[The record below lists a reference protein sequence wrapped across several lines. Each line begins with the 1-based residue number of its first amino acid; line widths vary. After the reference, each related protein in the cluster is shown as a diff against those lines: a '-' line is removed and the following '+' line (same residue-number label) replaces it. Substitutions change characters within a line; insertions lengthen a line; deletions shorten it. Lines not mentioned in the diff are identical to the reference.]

1 MKHARLVTII
11 RRLFIILGVA
21 LVVFMVSLLLPPTPH
36 VGEPEKVMVVVR
48 RGAEL
53 DEIADILKENDLIR
67 SKSMFVLAAKAMGV
81 ERKLQAGRFT
91 LERTASIFDLIR
103 QLVEGMS
110 RADLIT
116 IPEGLTAAEIA
127 ELLEREILLEPKAFL
142 ALVGDSSC
150 SASLGVKAAS
160 LEGYLFPDTYALVP
174 GMGPFEVL
182 REMVMKGRSVLGPK
196 LRDRASAMGL
206 TWHQVVTFA
215 SIVEGEARVPEERP
229 RIAAVY
235 WNRLKRGMRL
245 QADPTVAYALGARK
259 QRILYRD
266 LDVISPYN
274 TYLVKSLPPGPINNP
289 GKASILAVLYPL
301 EGCRDL
307 YFVSRGDGAHIFS
320 RTMEEH
326 AAATR
331 AVRAARS
338 AARAGASKSDT
349 SVAGTARVGS
359 TAGAGSNRGAAA
371 NATTGP
377 DTSSGGG
384 KAPAIPG
391 DSTGAGD
398 DRK

>member
-1 MKHARLVTII
+1 MKRARLITTV
-11 RRLFIILGVA
+11 RRLFIISGVA
-21 LVVFMVSLLLPPTPH
+21 LVVFMVSLLLPPSPH

-48 RGAEL
+48 RGAQL
-53 DEIADILKENDLIR
+53 DEIADVLKEHDLIR
-67 SKSMFVLAAKAMGV
+67 NKSMFVLAAKAMGV

-103 QLVEGMS
+103 QLVEGMN

-116 IPEGLTAAEIA
+116 IPEGLTAVEIA
-127 ELLEREILLEPKAFL
+127 ELLEREILLDRKAFL

-150 SASLGVKAAS
+150 SASLGVKAAN

-196 LRDRASAMGL
+196 LRERASAMGL
-206 TWHQVVTFA
+206 TWHQAVTFA

-235 WNRLKRGMRL
+235 WNRLKLGMRL

-259 QRILYRD
+259 QRIMYRD

-274 TYLVKSLPPGPINNP
+274 TYLVKNLPPGPINSP
-289 GKASILAVLYPL
+289 GEASVMAVLYPL

-307 YFVSRGDGAHIFS
+307 YFVSRGDGTHVFS

-338 AARAGASKSDT
+338 AARAGAAKTDT
-349 SVAGTARVGS
+349 SA
-359 TAGAGSNRGAAA
+359 AGASKAGSGGAAA
-371 NATTGP
+371 KTRTGA
-377 DTSSGGG
+377 DTSSGGTAADG
-384 KAPAIPG
+384 K
-391 DSTGAGD
+391 
-398 DRK
+398 

>member
-1 MKHARLVTII
+1 M
-11 RRLFIILGVA
+11 RRLCIIAGIA
-21 LVVFMVSLLLPPTPH
+21 LVVFLVSLLLPPSPR
-36 VGEPEKVMVVVR
+36 VGEPEKVVVVVR
-48 RGAEL
+48 RGAQL
-53 DEIADILKENDLIR
+53 DEIADTLKDHDLIR
-67 SKSMFVLAAKAMGV
+67 NKSMFVLAAKAMGV

-116 IPEGLTAAEIA
+116 IPEGLTAQEIA
-127 ELLEREILLEPKAFL
+127 ELLEREILLDQKTFL
-142 ALVGDSSC
+142 VMVRDSSC
-150 SASLGVKAAS
+150 SASLGVKAAG

-182 REMVMKGRSVLGPK
+182 REMVMKGRSAIGPK
-196 LRDRASAMGL
+196 LRDRAAAMGL

-215 SIVEGEARVPEERP
+215 SIVEGEARLPEERS

-259 QRILYRD
+259 QRIMYRD

-274 TYLVKSLPPGPINNP
+274 TYLVKNLPPGPINNP

-301 EGCRDL
+301 EGCTDL
-307 YFVSRGDGAHIFS
+307 YFVARGDGTHIFS

-326 AAATR
+326 AAAR
-331 AVRAARS
+331 KAVRAARN
-338 AARAGASKSDT
+338 AARAGGTRPDSSAASTVK
-349 SVAGTARVGS
+349 
-359 TAGAGSNRGAAA
+359 AGAGRSAAA
-371 NATTGP
+371 
-377 DTSSGGG
+377 
-384 KAPAIPG
+384 
-391 DSTGAGD
+391 DST
-398 DRK
+398 